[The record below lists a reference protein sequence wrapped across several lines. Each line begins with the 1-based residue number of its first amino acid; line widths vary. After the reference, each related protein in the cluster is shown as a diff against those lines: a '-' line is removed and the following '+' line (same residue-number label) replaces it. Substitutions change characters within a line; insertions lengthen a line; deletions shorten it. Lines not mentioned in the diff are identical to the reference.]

1 MQEIRVLFDVPE
13 HHVSVSA
20 FVASAQSAERVIAAL
35 NEDVFKETFDLHLV
49 VASPESGSLRQVL
62 KVVVKGAKI
71 AGWTG
76 GGAWAIFFSIVQV
89 LETEIAKDVIDELYG
104 ETPAEIAS
112 RIAGE
117 YQEKRALAK
126 TEEQSQAL
134 EKEAV
139 RKLCQE
145 VEKVFSGASSSA
157 LAAPRE
163 DLESL
168 PLSESARFEI
178 TDAQSRLFEKC
189 IEDSSINALNFENT
203 DAPSIPRNEFPAR
216 AIRPRKPEKKPNDD
230 IHWDVTVREITVT
243 SPNLD
248 EDDQLTRRWK
258 GKSDLDKSILF
269 VIDDSEFWSKLHRRE
284 VKFGEN
290 DKILAQLAIRFVNGR
305 AKENRVLRVIK
316 FNHTEIGRELDEN
329 ALSSILGDLSTS
341 NLTEDGN
348 LSLFEE

>member
-13 HHVSVSA
+13 HHVSVGA

-35 NEDVFKETFDLHLV
+35 NEDVFKGTFDLQLV
-49 VASPESGSLRQVL
+49 VASPEAGSLRQVL

-71 AGWTG
+71 AGWGVG
-76 GGAWAIFFSIVQV
+76 GTWAVFFSIVQA
-89 LETEIAKDVIDELYG
+89 LETEIAKEVVEELYG

-112 RIAGE
+112 RIAGDYRE
-117 YQEKRALAK
+117 RRAQAQ

-139 RKLCQE
+139 KELCQE

-157 LAAPRE
+157 LAATRE
-163 DLESL
+163 DLENL
-168 PLSESARFEI
+168 PLSENARFEI
-178 TDAQSRLFEKC
+178 TDAQSHLFEKC
-189 IEDSSINALNFENT
+189 IEDSSINALSFENS

-216 AIRPRKPEKKPNDD
+216 AIRPKKPEKKPEDD

-248 EDDQLTRRWK
+248 EDDQVARRWK
-258 GKSDLDKSILF
+258 GKTDLDKSILF
-269 VIDDSEFWSKLHRRE
+269 VIDDSEFWGKLHRRE

-305 AKENRVLRVIK
+305 VKENRVLRVLK
-316 FNHTEIGRELDEN
+316 FNQTEIGSELDEN
-329 ALSSILGDLSTS
+329 ALSSILGDLSASSSTD
-341 NLTEDGN
+341 DGN
-348 LSLFEE
+348 LSLFED